1 MLVKVNSRGLLT
13 RTKHGK
19 SPKKT
24 GNLTLDEVSGIG
36 YNAGLKITQSSP
48 SILHDTMYA
57 IIADGAHQYKVE
69 PGQVL
74 DIDLREVNEGD
85 MITFDRVLALSTDK
99 GFKLGQPTIAGA
111 KISGKVVNELVKG
124 EKLVVS
130 KFRRRK
136 NSKRR
141 TGHRQKYVRVEIQD
155 FA

>member
-1 MLVKVNSRGLLT
+1 
-13 RTKHGK
+13 
-19 SPKKT
+19 
-24 GNLTLDEVSGIG
+24 
-36 YNAGLKITQSSP
+36 
-48 SILHDTMYA
+48 MYA

-74 DIDLREVNEGD
+74 DIDLREVKAGD
-85 MITFDRVLALSTDK
+85 TIKFDRVLALSTDA

-111 KISGKVVNELVKG
+111 AINAKVIDSVVKG
-124 EKLVVS
+124 EKLVVG

-141 TGHRQKYVRVEIQD
+141 TGHRQKFVRVEIQN

>member
-1 MLVKVNSRGLLT
+1 
-13 RTKHGK
+13 
-19 SPKKT
+19 
-24 GNLTLDEVSGIG
+24 
-36 YNAGLKITQSSP
+36 
-48 SILHDTMYA
+48 MYA

-85 MITFDRVLALSTDK
+85 TITFDRVLALSTDK
-99 GFKLGQPTIAGA
+99 GFNLGQPTIAGA
-111 KISGKVVNELVKG
+111 KISGKVVNEFVKG
-124 EKLVVS
+124 EKLVVG